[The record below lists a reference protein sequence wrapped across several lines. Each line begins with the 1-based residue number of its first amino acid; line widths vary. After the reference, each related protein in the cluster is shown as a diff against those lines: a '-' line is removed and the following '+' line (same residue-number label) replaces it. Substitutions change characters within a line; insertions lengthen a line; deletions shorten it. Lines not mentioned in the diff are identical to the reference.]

1 MLEVKDLKK
10 NFGKT
15 EVIKGISFDVQ
26 KGEVVAIIGP
36 SGCGKSTLLRCLNML
51 EKPTSGKIIL
61 DNEDITGKKVDLTKI
76 REKMG
81 MVFQQFNLFPHLTVL
96 ENITVAPLNL
106 KLLTKE
112 EATKKALELLKSI
125 GLEDKKDNYPN
136 ELSGGQKQRVAI
148 ARALATQPKYLLCDE
163 ATSALDPNTTNSILD
178 LLKEIN
184 EKLGV
189 TIIVITHEMRVVEKI
204 CTHVAV
210 LNEGEI
216 VEQGSVQEVFLSPKT
231 KVAQEM
237 IYPKQKFDNRTYQ
250 GKVFRLVFGG
260 QASSEPVVANLVL
273 KCHIP
278 VNILGAGTE
287 DIGGKAYGQML
298 LEFPQDEAVIALAK
312 EYLDSIGVHY
322 EEEDVDGI

>member
-61 DNEDITGKKVDLTKI
+61 DNEDITGKKVDLNKI

-112 EATKKALELLKSI
+112 EATKKALELLKNI

-148 ARALATQPKYLLCDE
+148 IRTLMMNPEIILFDE
-163 ATSALDPNTTNSILD
+163 PTSALDPEMVGEVLTLIKTLVDKKN
-178 LLKEIN
+178 
-184 EKLGV
+184 
-189 TIIVITHEMRVVEKI
+189 TIIIVSHEMEFIKNCATKVLFLDEGKI
-204 CTHVAV
+204 AYSGTPQKVFSTKDCPRLT
-210 LNEGEI
+210 E
-216 VEQGSVQEVFLSPKT
+216 FLSKT
-231 KVAQEM
+231 SFK
-237 IYPKQKFDNRTYQ
+237 
-250 GKVFRLVFGG
+250 
-260 QASSEPVVANLVL
+260 
-273 KCHIP
+273 
-278 VNILGAGTE
+278 
-287 DIGGKAYGQML
+287 
-298 LEFPQDEAVIALAK
+298 
-312 EYLDSIGVHY
+312 
-322 EEEDVDGI
+322 

>member
-15 EVIKGISFDVQ
+15 KVIKGISFDVQ

-148 ARALATQPKYLLCDE
+148 IRTLMMKPEIILFDE
-163 ATSALDPNTTNSILD
+163 PTSALDPEMVGEVLTLIKTLVDKKN
-178 LLKEIN
+178 
-184 EKLGV
+184 
-189 TIIVITHEMRVVEKI
+189 TIIIVSHEMEFIKNCATKVLFLDEGKI
-204 CTHVAV
+204 AYSGTPQKVFSTKDCPRLT
-210 LNEGEI
+210 E
-216 VEQGSVQEVFLSPKT
+216 FLSKT
-231 KVAQEM
+231 SFK
-237 IYPKQKFDNRTYQ
+237 
-250 GKVFRLVFGG
+250 
-260 QASSEPVVANLVL
+260 
-273 KCHIP
+273 
-278 VNILGAGTE
+278 
-287 DIGGKAYGQML
+287 
-298 LEFPQDEAVIALAK
+298 
-312 EYLDSIGVHY
+312 
-322 EEEDVDGI
+322 

>member
-1 MLEVKDLKK
+1 MLEVKDVKK

-61 DNEDITGKKVDLTKI
+61 DGEDITSKKVDLTKI

-96 ENITVAPLNL
+96 ENITVAPINL

-148 ARALATQPKYLLCDE
+148 IRTLMMNPEIILFDE
-163 ATSALDPNTTNSILD
+163 PTSALDPEMVGEVLTLIKTLVDKKN
-178 LLKEIN
+178 
-184 EKLGV
+184 
-189 TIIVITHEMRVVEKI
+189 TIIIVSHEMEFIKNCATKVLFLDEGKI
-204 CTHVAV
+204 AYSGTPPKVFNTKDCPRLT
-210 LNEGEI
+210 E
-216 VEQGSVQEVFLSPKT
+216 FLSKT
-231 KVAQEM
+231 SFK
-237 IYPKQKFDNRTYQ
+237 
-250 GKVFRLVFGG
+250 
-260 QASSEPVVANLVL
+260 
-273 KCHIP
+273 
-278 VNILGAGTE
+278 
-287 DIGGKAYGQML
+287 
-298 LEFPQDEAVIALAK
+298 
-312 EYLDSIGVHY
+312 
-322 EEEDVDGI
+322 

>member
-15 EVIKGISFDVQ
+15 KVIKGISFDVQ

-148 ARALATQPKYLLCDE
+148 IRTLMMNPEIILFDE
-163 ATSALDPNTTNSILD
+163 PTSALDPEMVGEVLTLIKTLVDKKN
-178 LLKEIN
+178 
-184 EKLGV
+184 
-189 TIIVITHEMRVVEKI
+189 TIIIVSHEMEFVKNCATKVLFLDEGKI
-204 CTHVAV
+204 AYSGTPQKVFSTKDCPRLT
-210 LNEGEI
+210 E
-216 VEQGSVQEVFLSPKT
+216 FLSKT
-231 KVAQEM
+231 SFK
-237 IYPKQKFDNRTYQ
+237 
-250 GKVFRLVFGG
+250 
-260 QASSEPVVANLVL
+260 
-273 KCHIP
+273 
-278 VNILGAGTE
+278 
-287 DIGGKAYGQML
+287 
-298 LEFPQDEAVIALAK
+298 
-312 EYLDSIGVHY
+312 
-322 EEEDVDGI
+322 

>member
-15 EVIKGISFDVQ
+15 KVIKGISFDVQ

-148 ARALATQPKYLLCDE
+148 IRTLMMNPEIILFDE
-163 ATSALDPNTTNSILD
+163 PTSALDPEMVGEVLTLIKTLVDKKN
-178 LLKEIN
+178 
-184 EKLGV
+184 
-189 TIIVITHEMRVVEKI
+189 TIIIVSHEMEFIKNCATKVLFLDEGKI
-204 CTHVAV
+204 AYSGTPQKVFNTKDCPRLT
-210 LNEGEI
+210 E
-216 VEQGSVQEVFLSPKT
+216 FLSKT
-231 KVAQEM
+231 SFK
-237 IYPKQKFDNRTYQ
+237 
-250 GKVFRLVFGG
+250 
-260 QASSEPVVANLVL
+260 
-273 KCHIP
+273 
-278 VNILGAGTE
+278 
-287 DIGGKAYGQML
+287 
-298 LEFPQDEAVIALAK
+298 
-312 EYLDSIGVHY
+312 
-322 EEEDVDGI
+322 

>member
-15 EVIKGISFDVQ
+15 KVIKGISFDVQ

-148 ARALATQPKYLLCDE
+148 IRTLMMNPEIILFDE
-163 ATSALDPNTTNSILD
+163 PTSALDPEMIGEVLTLIKTLVDKKN
-178 LLKEIN
+178 
-184 EKLGV
+184 
-189 TIIVITHEMRVVEKI
+189 TIIIVSHEMEFIKNCATKVLFLDEGKI
-204 CTHVAV
+204 AYSGTPQKVFSTKDCPRLT
-210 LNEGEI
+210 E
-216 VEQGSVQEVFLSPKT
+216 FLSKT
-231 KVAQEM
+231 SFK
-237 IYPKQKFDNRTYQ
+237 
-250 GKVFRLVFGG
+250 
-260 QASSEPVVANLVL
+260 
-273 KCHIP
+273 
-278 VNILGAGTE
+278 
-287 DIGGKAYGQML
+287 
-298 LEFPQDEAVIALAK
+298 
-312 EYLDSIGVHY
+312 
-322 EEEDVDGI
+322 

>member
-61 DNEDITGKKVDLTKI
+61 DGEDITSKKVDLTKI

-96 ENITVAPLNL
+96 ENITVAPINL

-148 ARALATQPKYLLCDE
+148 IRTLIMNPEIILFDE
-163 ATSALDPNTTNSILD
+163 PTSALDPEMVGEVLTLIKTLVDKKN
-178 LLKEIN
+178 
-184 EKLGV
+184 
-189 TIIVITHEMRVVEKI
+189 TIIIVSHEMEFIKNCATKVLFLDEGKI
-204 CTHVAV
+204 AYSGTPQKVFSTKDCPRLT
-210 LNEGEI
+210 E
-216 VEQGSVQEVFLSPKT
+216 FLSKT
-231 KVAQEM
+231 SFK
-237 IYPKQKFDNRTYQ
+237 
-250 GKVFRLVFGG
+250 
-260 QASSEPVVANLVL
+260 
-273 KCHIP
+273 
-278 VNILGAGTE
+278 
-287 DIGGKAYGQML
+287 
-298 LEFPQDEAVIALAK
+298 
-312 EYLDSIGVHY
+312 
-322 EEEDVDGI
+322 

>member
-15 EVIKGISFDVQ
+15 KVIKGISFDVQ
-26 KGEVVAIIGP
+26 KGEVIAIIGP

-148 ARALATQPKYLLCDE
+148 IRTLMMNPEIILFDE
-163 ATSALDPNTTNSILD
+163 PTSALDPEMVGEVLTLIKTLVDKKN
-178 LLKEIN
+178 
-184 EKLGV
+184 
-189 TIIVITHEMRVVEKI
+189 TIIIVSHEMEFIKNCATKVLFLDEGKI
-204 CTHVAV
+204 AYSGTPQKVFNTKDCPRLT
-210 LNEGEI
+210 E
-216 VEQGSVQEVFLSPKT
+216 FLSKT
-231 KVAQEM
+231 SFK
-237 IYPKQKFDNRTYQ
+237 
-250 GKVFRLVFGG
+250 
-260 QASSEPVVANLVL
+260 
-273 KCHIP
+273 
-278 VNILGAGTE
+278 
-287 DIGGKAYGQML
+287 
-298 LEFPQDEAVIALAK
+298 
-312 EYLDSIGVHY
+312 
-322 EEEDVDGI
+322 

>member
-148 ARALATQPKYLLCDE
+148 IRTLMMNPEIILFDE
-163 ATSALDPNTTNSILD
+163 PTSALDPEMVGEVLTLIKTLVDKKN
-178 LLKEIN
+178 
-184 EKLGV
+184 
-189 TIIVITHEMRVVEKI
+189 TIIIVSHEMEFIKN
-204 CTHVAV
+204 CA
-210 LNEGEI
+210 
-216 VEQGSVQEVFLSPKT
+216 T
-231 KVAQEM
+231 KVLFLDEGKIAYSGTPQ
-237 IYPKQKFDNRTYQ
+237 
-250 GKVFRLVFGG
+250 KVFD
-260 QASSEPVVANLVL
+260 
-273 KCHIP
+273 ID
-278 VNILGAGTE
+278 IL
-287 DIGGKAYGQML
+287 L
-298 LEFPQDEAVIALAK
+298 LYIRALIFRK
-312 EYLDSIGVHY
+312 DKLY
-322 EEEDVDGI
+322 ECN

>member
-15 EVIKGISFDVQ
+15 KVIKGISFDVQ

-112 EATKKALELLKSI
+112 EATKKALEHLKSI

-148 ARALATQPKYLLCDE
+148 IRTLMMNPEIILFDE
-163 ATSALDPNTTNSILD
+163 PTSALDPEMVGEVLTLIKTLVDKKN
-178 LLKEIN
+178 
-184 EKLGV
+184 
-189 TIIVITHEMRVVEKI
+189 TIIIVSHEMEFIKNCATKVLFLDEGKI
-204 CTHVAV
+204 AYSGTPPKVFSTKDCPRLT
-210 LNEGEI
+210 E
-216 VEQGSVQEVFLSPKT
+216 FLSKT
-231 KVAQEM
+231 SFK
-237 IYPKQKFDNRTYQ
+237 
-250 GKVFRLVFGG
+250 
-260 QASSEPVVANLVL
+260 
-273 KCHIP
+273 
-278 VNILGAGTE
+278 
-287 DIGGKAYGQML
+287 
-298 LEFPQDEAVIALAK
+298 
-312 EYLDSIGVHY
+312 
-322 EEEDVDGI
+322 